1 MTAATELRD
10 RLTTGTVLT
19 CISNTFR
26 PERNGSTKTVMS
38 MKDGRALCLETEG
51 DIPSIVH
58 LPIEDAGIEQ
68 LDENT
73 YRWPMC
79 LFTQSGSH
87 TITYRI
93 EAA

>member
-19 CISNTFR
+19 CVENTFL
-26 PERNGSTKTVMS
+26 PERNGSTKTVM
-38 MKDGRALCLETEG
+38 RVVEERVWCLEA
-51 DIPSIVH
+51 DKDMSVIVH
-58 LPIEDAGIEQ
+58 LPLDDMEIEQ
-68 LDENT
+68 LDEDT
-73 YRWPMC
+73 YRWPMG
-79 LFTQSGSH
+79 LFTQAGSH